1 MIHTG
6 PDHRINCSGDAI
18 TIKLA
23 IAAFSLRTPSI
34 FISSAV
40 VICNVIVEYIRE
52 DFTFKMKINSKIECR
67 KMLIKA
73 RLLNYEV
80 MLVLE

>member
-40 VICNVIVEYIRE
+40 NVIVEYIRE

>member
-23 IAAFSLRTPSI
+23 IAAFSLQTNTPSI

-40 VICNVIVEYIRE
+40 DVIVEYIRD